1 MQKIKDFMKSRKGL
15 VLLAVVLFGG
25 LFFAFRYTGGGTDTV
40 LSQRQRLL
48 SAVGSLLES
57 QHYSPK
63 NINNDFSKKLF
74 QKFLDELDGDKS
86 FFLQSDINALQK
98 YELTLDDEIKGAD
111 IRFAPAVG
119 VIYEKR
125 LADVT
130 ALYKDILSQPF
141 DFSKEETAMLDGSK
155 QPYAANEAEQKDRW
169 RKLLKYYT
177 LERYVDLVEQR
188 EQNKGKKDFQVKTDA
203 ELEAEARNVVLKAM
217 NKRFDRIKNTVKE
230 EQRFNTFINSVT
242 SLMDPHTDYFAPVE
256 KRSFD
261 EQMSG
266 RFYGI
271 GAQLTEDDFGVKIA
285 SVQPGG
291 AAWKS
296 GELAVNDVILK
307 VAQGAA
313 EPVDVAGFATEDVV
327 KLIRGNKGTEV
338 RLTVKKSDGTIKVI
352 TMQRDEIVLD
362 ETFAR
367 SAVVEEG
374 GKKIGYIWLPEFY
387 ADYERENGNRCSED
401 VAKEIVKLK
410 KENIQGLVMDL
421 RNNGGGSLYE
431 VIQMV
436 GLFINQGPVVQVR
449 DRDGK
454 ANVYGDQRPG
464 TLYDG
469 PLAVLV
475 NELSASASEI
485 FAGAIQDYRR
495 GVVIGSTSTYGKGT
509 VQKTV
514 PFGNVVDMNSGRT
527 DMGAVKLTFQM
538 FYRINGGS
546 TQLKGIEPDIV
557 LPDSYEYLKIREK
570 DVPNA
575 LPWDQ
580 INKAT
585 YLTWH
590 KDYGH
595 DLAIQT
601 ENERVKQNASLNLLR
616 DNLVWLSKLNEEPA
630 SLNINKYRDLQK
642 RIRSTVNQNTTLL
655 KLSQE
660 MNVSPAEVDKDKFF
674 NNPDKNKGER
684 YQAWLRSLK
693 TDMHIGETMKVLGV
707 LATEITKATAAV
719 N

>member
-1 MQKIKDFMKSRKGL
+1 MKRRKGL
-15 VLLAVVLFGG
+15 ILIAVVLFGA
-25 LFFAFRYTGGGTDTV
+25 LFFAFRYTTGGTDV
-40 LSQRQRLL
+40 SLSQRQRLL
-48 SAVGSLLES
+48 AAVGSLLET

-74 QKFLDELDGDKS
+74 QKFLDQLDNDKS
-86 FFLQSDINALQK
+86 FFLQSDIDALKK
-98 YELTLDDEIKGAD
+98 YELTLDDEIKGAE
-111 IRFAPAVG
+111 IKFAPAVG

-125 LADVT
+125 LAEVT
-130 ALYKDILSQPF
+130 ALYKELLNEPF
-141 DFSKEETAMLDGSK
+141 NFTKDESAMLDGSK
-155 QPYAANEAEQKDRW
+155 LPYAANEAEQRDRW

-177 LERYVDLVEQR
+177 LERYVDLLDQR
-188 EQNKGKKDFQVKTDA
+188 EQNKGKKDFEVKSDA
-203 ELEAEARNVVLKAM
+203 ALESEARVQVLKAM
-217 NKRFDRIKNTVKE
+217 NKRFDRIKSTVKE
-230 EQRFNTFINSVT
+230 EERFNTFINSVT
-242 SLMDPHTDYFAPVE
+242 SLMDPHTDYFAPIE

-296 GELAVNDVILK
+296 GEIAVNDAILK
-307 VAQGAA
+307 VAQGPAD
-313 EPVDVAGFATEDVV
+313 PVDVAGYATEDVV

-338 RLTVKKSDGTIKVI
+338 RLTIKKTDGTIKVV

-367 SAVVEEG
+367 SAIVNEG
-374 GKKIGYIWLPEFY
+374 NKKIGYIWLPEFY

-410 KENIQGLVMDL
+410 KENIEGLVIDL

-557 LPDSYEYLKIREK
+557 LPDTYEYLKIREK

-595 DLAIQT
+595 DLVIQN
-601 ENERVKQNASLNLLR
+601 ENERVKQNASLNLLK
-616 DNLVWLSKLNEEPA
+616 DNLVWLSKLGEEPA

-642 RIRSTVNQNTTLL
+642 QIRSTVNQNNTLL
-655 KLSQE
+655 RLSQE
-660 MNVSPAEVDKDKFF
+660 MSVVPAEVDKDKFF

-693 TDMHIGETMKVLGV
+693 TDMHISETIKVIGG
-707 LATEITKATAAV
+707 LASEITKATASV
-719 N
+719 H

>member
-1 MQKIKDFMKSRKGL
+1 MKRRKGL
-15 VLLAVVLFGG
+15 ILIAVVLFGA
-25 LFFAFRYTGGGTDTV
+25 LFFAFRYTTGGTDV
-40 LSQRQRLL
+40 SLSQRQRLL
-48 SAVGSLLES
+48 AAVGSLLET

-74 QKFLDELDGDKS
+74 QKFLDQLDNDKS
-86 FFLQSDINALQK
+86 FFLQSDIDALKK
-98 YELTLDDEIKGAD
+98 YELTLDDEIKGAE
-111 IRFAPAVG
+111 IKFAPAVG

-125 LADVT
+125 LAEVT
-130 ALYKDILSQPF
+130 ALYKELLNEPF
-141 DFSKEETAMLDGSK
+141 NFTKDESAMLDGSK
-155 QPYAANEAEQKDRW
+155 LPYAANEAEQRDRW

-177 LERYVDLVEQR
+177 LERYVDLLDQR
-188 EQNKGKKDFQVKTDA
+188 EQNKGKKDFEVKSDA
-203 ELEAEARNVVLKAM
+203 ALESEARAQVLKAM
-217 NKRFDRIKNTVKE
+217 NKRFDRIKSTVKE
-230 EQRFNTFINSVT
+230 EERFNTFINSVT
-242 SLMDPHTDYFAPVE
+242 SLMDPHTDYFAPIE

-296 GELAVNDVILK
+296 GEIAVNDAILK
-307 VAQGAA
+307 VAQGPAD
-313 EPVDVAGFATEDVV
+313 PVDVAGYATEDVV

-338 RLTVKKSDGTIKVI
+338 RLTIKKTDGTIKVV

-367 SAVVEEG
+367 SAIVNEG
-374 GKKIGYIWLPEFY
+374 NKKIGYIWLPEFY

-410 KENIQGLVMDL
+410 KENIEGLVIDL

-557 LPDSYEYLKIREK
+557 LPDTYEYLKIREK

-595 DLAIQT
+595 DLVIQN
-601 ENERVKQNASLNLLR
+601 ENERVKQNASLNLLK
-616 DNLVWLSKLNEEPA
+616 DNLVWLSKLGEEPA

-642 RIRSTVNQNTTLL
+642 QIRSTVNQNNTLL
-655 KLSQE
+655 RLSQE
-660 MNVSPAEVDKDKFF
+660 MSVVPAEVDKDKFF

-693 TDMHIGETMKVLGV
+693 TDMHISETIKVIGG
-707 LATEITKATAAV
+707 LASEITKATASV
-719 N
+719 H